1 MTQRIS
7 GPGLGLPL
15 PQNLYPSELQYAAQD
30 SSSNHV
36 GLAPGDTFVV
46 PAGDWYV
53 NLGNICVLQYLDPVT
68 NTWAMG
74 PNAAWA
80 GGQQFLCSDGFT
92 TRVANLTGCPVSA
105 TVYFQGGG
113 YTQAST
119 TITAVGNN
127 STWLPIV
134 GGALALSGGTIAT
147 STSGAGYGIAPI
159 VLIPPPPPAANNAN
173 GVGGKQATG
182 WVAITGGTISGFT
195 FLDQGAGYP
204 AAPTVVVVPSPFDP
218 NLSTGITQAT
228 LAFTLTNSGQIT
240 GVLCTNPGAALATPT
255 AITLTVGGAGTNA
268 SLTANVMQT
277 VSAVTVTGAGTGYG
291 TLSAL
296 MTTVG
301 GVPQQGSITSSTEHS
316 YTAFRPRPAQ
326 IGLAVTAAAN
336 GTIAAQNGV
345 IYDGGLFVTNAAPSF
360 VILSQPTAGGSSFA
374 NAAATIT
381 MTMGSVSDTVQ
392 LQPAA

>member
-15 PQNLYPSELQYAAQD
+15 PQNLYPSELNYAAQD
-30 SSSNHV
+30 ASSNRV
-36 GLAPGDTFVV
+36 ALAPGDTFVV
-46 PAGDWYV
+46 PAGDWFI
-53 NLGNICVLQYLDPVT
+53 NTGNVSVLQYLDPVT
-68 NTWAMG
+68 NVWAMG
-74 PNAAWA
+74 PNAAWI
-80 GGQQFLCSDGFT
+80 GGQQFVVSDGFT

-113 YTQAST
+113 YTQSST
-119 TITAVGNN
+119 TVTAVGNN
-127 STWLPIV
+127 STWVPIV

-147 STSGAGYGIAPI
+147 STQGAGYGIAPI

-173 GVGGKQATG
+173 GVGGRQASG
-182 WVAITGGTISGFT
+182 WVAIAGGTISGFT
-195 FLDQGAGYP
+195 FSDQGAGYP

-228 LAFTLTNSGQIT
+228 LAFTLTNAGAIT
-240 GVLCTNPGAALATPT
+240 GVLCTNPGAPLATPT

-268 SLTANVMQT
+268 TLTANVMQT
-277 VSAVTVTGAGTGYG
+277 VQSVTVTGAGTGYG

-296 MTTVG
+296 LTTVG
-301 GVPQQGSITSSTEHS
+301 GAPQAGSITATPEHS

-326 IGLAVTAAAN
+326 VGLAVTAAAN
-336 GTIAAQNGV
+336 GSIAAQNGV
-345 IYDGGLFVTNAAPSF
+345 IYDSGLFVTNAAPSY
-360 VILSQPTAGGSSFA
+360 VILTQPIAGGSSFA
-374 NAAATIT
+374 NAAATLV
-381 MTMGSVSDTVQ
+381 MTMGSVSDIIQ